1 MTSKKD
7 DKAPW
12 VIGGGTLIGLG
23 VGFTFLPESPMLFVA
38 SLFIGIGAGLLIAP
52 LISGKGK

>member
-1 MTSKKD
+1 METKKD

-12 VIGGGTLIGLG
+12 VIGGGTLLGLG

-38 SLFIGIGAGLLIAP
+38 SLYIGIGAGLLIAP
-52 LISGKGK
+52 FLTKKGG